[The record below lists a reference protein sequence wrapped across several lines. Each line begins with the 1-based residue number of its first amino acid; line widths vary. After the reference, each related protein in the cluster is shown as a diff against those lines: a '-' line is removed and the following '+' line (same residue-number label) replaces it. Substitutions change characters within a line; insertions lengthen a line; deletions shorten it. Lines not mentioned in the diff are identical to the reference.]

1 MFDAGNSPVNR
12 FLGTEVKLT
21 EVGHVI
27 VHCPIQES
35 FIQETGV
42 VQGGILSAV
51 ADQAAGLC
59 ALSVLKNGEM
69 TAGIE
74 FKVNFLTPARF
85 PGLLVADAK
94 MKKRGGKIAVVETD
108 LASDDQIVLTGIFTF
123 LIWTPNNK

>member
-12 FLGTEVKLT
+12 YLGAQVALT
-21 EVGHVI
+21 ETGHVV
-27 VHCPIQES
+27 VHCPVQEH

-59 ALSVLKNGEM
+59 ALTVLKTGEM

-74 FKVNFLTPARF
+74 FKVNFLAPARF
-85 PGLLVADAK
+85 PGLLVAEGK
-94 MKKRGGKIAVVETD
+94 VRKRGGKIAVVDAEITHD
-108 LASDDQIVLTGIFTF
+108 NQLVLTGIFTF
-123 LIWTPNNK
+123 LIWTPDKK